1 MSGVAAGAPVLDLLR
16 PRATA
21 ALPLVLDS
29 PHSGLDYPEDFGFA
43 CAFEALRRA
52 EDTHVDRLFDFAPDA
67 GATLVAARFPRA
79 YLDANRAA
87 DDIDPHL
94 MLEPWPAPTRP
105 SAKVALG
112 KGIVWRLLDD
122 GTPIYARRLA
132 VEEVADRI
140 ARCHGPYHAA
150 VRGEVLETARR
161 FGRVLHL
168 NCHSMPS
175 VAAAFTAGVPGT
187 RRPDFV
193 LGDRDGTTCDPAL
206 TRRVADRLRDMGHTV
221 AVNDPYKGVELVRAN
236 GAPHLGRHSLQL
248 EINRALYMD
257 ETTLEPHAGFEP
269 LRRTLRRLLDDLVGF
284 LASAP

>member
-1 MSGVAAGAPVLDLLR
+1 MSEAGPAVVLDLLR
-16 PRATA
+16 PRETA

-29 PHSGLDYPEDFGFA
+29 PHSGIDYPEDFGYA
-43 CAFEALRRA
+43 CAFDALRRA
-52 EDTHVDRLFDFAPDA
+52 EDTHVDRLFDFAPEA

-94 MLEPWPAPTRP
+94 MAGPWPTPTRP

-122 GTPIYARRLA
+122 GTPIYARRLT
-132 VEEVADRI
+132 VEEVEARI
-140 ARCHGPYHAA
+140 ARCHAPYHAA
-150 VRGEVLETARR
+150 VSGEVLRAAQR

-193 LGDRDGTTCDPAL
+193 LGDRDGSSCDPRL
-206 TRRVADRLRDMGHTV
+206 TRSVAERLRSLGYSV

-236 GAPHLGRHSLQL
+236 GAPQLGRHSLQL

-269 LRRTLRRLLDDLVGF
+269 LRRTLRRLLDDLVAF
-284 LASAP
+284 LATTP